1 MPSLYRSREERVQDV
16 VIAYLNEEASLRYSL
31 THGGQFLPFS
41 KQEKEFMR
49 HEKAWAMARL
59 VIDKIMRLPDMA
71 Y

>member
-1 MPSLYRSREERVQDV
+1 LIGEQKCR
-16 VIAYLNEEASLRYSL
+16 RYIGAGKSGCR

-41 KQEKEFMR
+41 KQEKQFMR

-59 VIDKIMRLPDMA
+59 TIDKIMRLPDMA